1 MRRHSF
7 YFPLSGWRILF
18 AGVNGAGNCI
28 KGVNGARDADGNA
41 GSTDV
46 SAGGFVKGAFAD
58 SVAGTAV
65 SVANDASFPV
75 ESLALL
81 VSVTW

>member
-7 YFPLSGWRILF
+7 YFPFSDRSILF
-18 AGVNGAGNCI
+18 AGVKGAGNCI
-28 KGVNGARDADGNA
+28 KGADGAIDADGNA
-41 GSTDV
+41 GGTDV
-46 SAGGFVKGAFAD
+46 SASGFVKGAFAD
-58 SVAGTAV
+58 SVAGTGV
-65 SVANDASFPV
+65 SDANDASFPV